1 MEQKKNLSV
10 QLPVTLHGRVREEQE
25 AKRMTLSEYMELVLN
40 EHFTHKEEKVMG
52 NTRTLA
58 FQVSE
63 ELFNRLKEYLAK
75 HNLKQKD
82 FVVGLIEQALE
93 QDQIQGEERVQTEE
107 QDEEQTEEQDEEQ
120 TEEQDEEQGWGQGPA
135 FG

>member
-1 MEQKKNLSV
+1 M
-10 QLPVTLHGRVREEQE
+10 
-25 AKRMTLSEYMELVLN
+25 A
-40 EHFTHKEEKVMG
+40 

-82 FVVGLIEQALE
+82 FVIGLIEQALDQE
-93 QDQIQGEERVQTEE
+93 QVQGEEQE
-107 QDEEQTEEQDEEQ
+107 QDEDEVQSEDQEQEEEEQ
-120 TEEQDEEQGWGQGPA
+120 EQGWGQGMSM
-135 FG
+135 

>member
-1 MEQKKNLSV
+1 MEQKKNMSV
-10 QLPVTLHGRVREEQE
+10 QLPVSLHGRVREEQE
-25 AKRMTLSEYMELVLN
+25 ARGMTLSEYMEQVLN

-63 ELFNRLKEYLAK
+63 ELFDRLKAYLAK

-93 QDQIQGEERVQTEE
+93 QDQIQGEEQEQEDAVV
-107 QDEEQTEEQDEEQ
+107 QDEEETQDEE
-120 TEEQDEEQGWGQGPA
+120 EEQGWGQGPV

>member
-1 MEQKKNLSV
+1 
-10 QLPVTLHGRVREEQE
+10 
-25 AKRMTLSEYMELVLN
+25 
-40 EHFTHKEEKVMG
+40 MG